1 MAQYGFFFDGT
12 RCTGCKTCEIACK
25 DYKDLPLENTIRKV
39 FEITGGETVRDEA
52 GILSTTAY
60 SYTVSSSCQHC
71 DNPACVAACPTGA
84 MTKDPETGLVSS
96 DPEVCIGCGACA
108 IACTYG
114 APTVN
119 AELGHVLKCNG
130 CAERLAAGLAPVCV
144 LACPAR
150 ALAFG
155 PIETIAEMG
164 DRANIKPFAD
174 PAETGPNLYIKP
186 CADARPV
193 SCTSSYVAN
202 PLELV

>member
-1 MAQYGFFFDGT
+1 MAQYGFYFDGT

-39 FEITGGETVRDEA
+39 FEVTGGETVRDEA
-52 GILSTTAY
+52 GCLATTCF

-84 MTKDPETGLVSS
+84 MTKDPETGLVSN

-108 IACTYG
+108 AACPYG
-114 APTVN
+114 APAVN
-119 AELGHVLKCNG
+119 AELGCTFKCDG

-155 PIETIAEMG
+155 PVEEVGQMG
-164 DRANIKPFAD
+164 DQVAILPFGD
-174 PAETGPNLYIKP
+174 PAVTGPNMYVKP
-186 CADARPV
+186 CADARPFGDA
-193 SCTSSYVAN
+193 SGAVAN